1 MGKVLCR
8 RKTAAAPI
16 TGAAAILFLGGNFMN
31 NKKLILITV
40 ALVAL
45 IGLFLGLYLMTK
57 PEASL
62 GTKEFTVTVV
72 HSDGTEKVFNY
83 NTDAEKL
90 GAYLEEQGLI
100 ESQGADAGMF
110 HTVDGEK
117 ADWNVNQSYWAFYLG
132 EDYAMTGIYDTDIAD
147 GGIYKLVYTIG

>member
-1 MGKVLCR
+1 
-8 RKTAAAPI
+8 
-16 TGAAAILFLGGNFMN
+16 MN
-31 NKKLILITV
+31 NKKLILAAI
-40 ALVAL
+40 ALVAIIAVL
-45 IGLFLGLYLMTK
+45 SGVYLATQSGPAAAGAK
-57 PEASL
+57 AI
-62 GTKEFTVTVV
+62 TVTVV

-117 ADWNVNQSYWAFYLG
+117 ADWNVNQSYWAFYV
-132 EDYAMTGIYDTDIAD
+132 ENEYAMKGIYDTDIAN
-147 GGIYKLVYTIG
+147 GANYKLVYTIG